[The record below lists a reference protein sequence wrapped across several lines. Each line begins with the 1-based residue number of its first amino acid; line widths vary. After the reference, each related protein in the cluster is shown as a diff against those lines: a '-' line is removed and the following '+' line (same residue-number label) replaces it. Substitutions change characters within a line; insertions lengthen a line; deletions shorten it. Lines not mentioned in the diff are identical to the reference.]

1 MHAYICVWGQAV
13 VVKQKGEHFVY
24 SMKKT
29 FSLKL
34 GKNVGGFFYQ
44 NWKKI
49 WEACFLMELGKNMWE
64 ARQSTIK
71 PALT

>member
-34 GKNVGGFFYQ
+34 GKNVGGFFIRIG
-44 NWKKI
+44 K
-49 WEACFLMELGKNMWE
+49 WEACFLMELGKNDM
-64 ARQSTIK
+64 
-71 PALT
+71 L

>member
-1 MHAYICVWGQAV
+1 M
-13 VVKQKGEHFVY
+13 KQKGEHFVY

-34 GKNVGGFFYQ
+34 GKNVGGFFIRIG
-44 NWKKI
+44 K